1 MRKKIITITLAVLFC
16 LRFVSSAGAL
26 PSDSYTLVTEPPS
39 LSAKSAVLIDA
50 ATNTVLCQ
58 KNARERMGMA
68 STTKIMTALVA
79 AERGDLDKTVSV
91 SPLAVGVEG
100 SSIYLYAGEK
110 LKLCDLISAMLLE
123 SANDAA
129 AAIAIEIGGSIDG
142 FCDMMNEKA
151 AELGLADTHFTNPH
165 GLYDDAHYTTAYD
178 LAVIAAAALEND
190 TVRETVATKKMTVT
204 PVEGNVRVIY
214 NHNKMLSLYEGAIGV
229 KTGFT
234 KKTGRCLVSAAE
246 RDGLRLVAVTLNAS
260 DDWNDHKKLLD
271 LGFDSFSREELIK
284 KGEVCHMMSI
294 IGAADRQI
302 PLLSCETLYATLP
315 KSIDPRR
322 LTMVVETLN
331 RYEFAPVAKG
341 KIVGRVLYYLDG
353 RLVADAPLALA
364 QTAERADKGKK
375 GFFESIKDFFT

>member
-302 PLLSCETLYATLP
+302 PLLSCKTLYATLP

-353 RLVADAPLALA
+353 RLVADAPLALS
-364 QTAERADKGKK
+364 QTAERADEGKK

>member
-294 IGAADRQI
+294 IGAADSQI

-315 KSIDPRR
+315 KNIDPRR

-364 QTAERADKGKK
+364 QTAERADEGKK